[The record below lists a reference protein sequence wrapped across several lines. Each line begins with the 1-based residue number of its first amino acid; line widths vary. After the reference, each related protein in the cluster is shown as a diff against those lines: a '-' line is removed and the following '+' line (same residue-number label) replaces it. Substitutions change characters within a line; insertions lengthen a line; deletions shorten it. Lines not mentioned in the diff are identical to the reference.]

1 MLKENLK
8 ENLSVLAIRYLGGFE
23 MLFELLF
30 LEVEPPAHT
39 IDCGCGLSIWISIT
53 YFMLMMS
60 YDSQF
65 QQVSERNLHYVIKMR
80 LVPAPQCSIY
90 NQHTSGRQDK

>member
-1 MLKENLK
+1 MKEY
-8 ENLSVLAIRYLGGFE
+8 LSIRYLGFD

-30 LEVEPPAHT
+30 QEFEPFVHAL
-39 IDCGCGLSIWISIT
+39 DCGCGLFIWMSIT

-80 LVPAPQCSIY
+80 LDSAMLHI
-90 NQHTSGRQDK
+90 